1 MNAAI
6 KKGVKARTGF
16 TVIEVLL
23 ALTILAILLSAV
35 ALAMQGG
42 LKCFDESE
50 QIAQLIQTSQVVL
63 NRMMSEVRT
72 AQAVDTDTQRIS
84 IIPPENDDGITNI
97 EYELVDGV
105 LYYRQTIN
113 GEQTSQELI
122 SSDDAARVISFTVSR
137 ETAIGEDDLIY
148 TRSVTATLKLQAGD
162 NQFTIT
168 ASACPRRNMN
178 Y

>member
-1 MNAAI
+1 MKKDVKLLAA
-6 KKGVKARTGF
+6 F
-16 TVIEVLL
+16 TIIEVLL
-23 ALTILAILLSAV
+23 SLAILAILLSAV
-35 ALAMQGG
+35 ALSMQGG
-42 LKCFDESE
+42 VECFDENEEIS
-50 QIAQLIQTSQVVL
+50 QLIQTSQVVL
-63 NRMMSEVRT
+63 NRMMSEIRT
-72 AQAVDTDTQRIS
+72 AQAVDTDTHWIG

-122 SSDDAARVISFTVSR
+122 SSDDVAKVVSFTVSR

-148 TRSVTATLKLQAGD
+148 TKSVTATLKLQAGD
-162 NQFTIT
+162 NRFTIT
-168 ASACPRRNMN
+168 TSACPRRNMS

>member
-1 MNAAI
+1 MNAAV
-6 KKGVKARTGF
+6 KKGVKARIGF

-122 SSDDAARVISFTVSR
+122 SSDDVARVVSFTVSR

>member
-1 MNAAI
+1 MNAAV
-6 KKGVKARTGF
+6 KKGVKARTAF

-42 LKCFDESE
+42 LECFDESE

-122 SSDDAARVISFTVSR
+122 SSDDAARVVSFTVSR

>member
-1 MNAAI
+1 MNAAV
-6 KKGVKARTGF
+6 KKGVKARTAF

-84 IIPPENDDGITNI
+84 IIPPENEEGITNI
-97 EYELVDGV
+97 EYEFVDGV

-122 SSDDAARVISFTVSR
+122 SSDDVARVVSFTVSR

>member
-1 MNAAI
+1 MNAAV
-6 KKGVKARTGF
+6 KKGVKARIGF

-84 IIPPENDDGITNI
+84 IIPPENDEGITNI

-122 SSDDAARVISFTVSR
+122 SSDDVAKVISFTVSR

-162 NQFTIT
+162 NQFAIT

>member
-6 KKGVKARTGF
+6 KKGAKARTAF

-84 IIPPENDDGITNI
+84 IIPPENEEGITNI
-97 EYELVDGV
+97 EYEFVDGV

-122 SSDDAARVISFTVSR
+122 SSDDAARVISFTESISFAPAS
-137 ETAIGEDDLIY
+137 TPPLTPKLI
-148 TRSVTATLKLQAGD
+148 TPPG
-162 NQFTIT
+162 
-168 ASACPRRNMN
+168 PRICFLPSS
-178 Y
+178 YWG

>member
-1 MNAAI
+1 MNAAV
-6 KKGVKARTGF
+6 KKGVKARTAF

-84 IIPPENDDGITNI
+84 IIPPENEEGITNI
-97 EYELVDGV
+97 EYEFVDGV

-122 SSDDAARVISFTVSR
+122 SSDDAARVVSFTVSR

>member
-1 MNAAI
+1 MNAAV
-6 KKGVKARTGF
+6 KKGVKARIGF

-122 SSDDAARVISFTVSR
+122 SSDDAARVVSFTVSR

-148 TRSVTATLKLQAGD
+148 TRLVTATLKLQAGD

>member
-1 MNAAI
+1 MNAAV
-6 KKGVKARTGF
+6 KKGVKARTAF

-122 SSDDAARVISFTVSR
+122 SSDDVARVVSFTVSS

>member
-1 MNAAI
+1 MKVVIRRDFKIGSA
-6 KKGVKARTGF
+6 F
-16 TVIEVLL
+16 TVMEALL
-23 ALTILAILLSAV
+23 ALTILGLLLAAV
-35 ALAMQGG
+35 AMSMQAGMKNYG
-42 LKCFDESE
+42 ENEK
-50 QIAQLIQTSQVVL
+50 IAQLIQTSQVVL
-63 NRMMSEVRT
+63 NRMMSEIRT

-84 IIPPENDDGITNI
+84 IIPPENDDGLTNI

-113 GEQTSQELI
+113 GEQTSQALI
-122 SSDDAARVISFTVSR
+122 SSDDVAKVVSFTVSR

-148 TRSVTATLKLQAGD
+148 TRSVTAALELQAGD

-168 ASACPRRNMN
+168 ASACPRRNMD